1 MDHLPG
7 TCSRSA
13 LHCRPLK
20 WLNSLSE
27 ISTAHIWAY
36 PRKSILLP
44 TFYKISF
51 PFLSISRNW
60 DILWTDRSQVHV
72 VTTDNALTI
81 DQQLW
86 SAMIISNLINTHP
99 LFITPGL
106 ATCARA
112 YSRDFWHAQP
122 PLIMRAW
129 DCSAS
134 DYFINSYPAVSLLG
148 QMTSL
153 ISVFS
158 ALDPWVPNKLQVVH
172 ISWH

>member
-7 TCSRSA
+7 TCLRSA

-20 WLNSLSE
+20 WQ
-27 ISTAHIWAY
+27 HIFGQ
-36 PRKSILLP
+36 ILRNPYFFL